1 YPPNQEEI
9 YFNNLYPSLKN
20 EYSSLAL
27 PVVFSQDTIISESSE
42 YFSASE
48 SPTNELEV
56 LKNNVNILE
65 EDSLTMIELKKI
77 SDKINALDFSNIIPP
92 FLFLHSSELSS
103 ELSLVLGSE
112 NSTGNHVESLYSSSS
127 LAARFSNPTS
137 ITCNGW
143 LLVVSVICS

>member
-1 YPPNQEEI
+1 MSFEPREYPPNQEEI

-77 SDKINALDFSNIIPP
+77 SDKINALD
-92 FLFLHSSELSS
+92 
-103 ELSLVLGSE
+103 
-112 NSTGNHVESLYSSSS
+112 
-127 LAARFSNPTS
+127 
-137 ITCNGW
+137 
-143 LLVVSVICS
+143 